1 MKINNLNI
9 DTSAM
14 PTTRVVKPFTVS
26 GDIGAEF
33 QVIVLQNPSSSSDHT
48 LYYNWKN
55 RSFSTGHNNLNNN
68 LTVKLTSTTY
78 NDRIIFE
85 EGASGGGDYVVKLMV
100 INGTQTSNP
109 RVSVI
114 SRNISKLASKSTV
127 TIQPKSLA
135 NSSNYQTLPTKA
147 ISAEAGSSSSV
158 DIDFSCKN
166 ATGDAVSF
174 GFDIRNFTVTQ
185 DMFFTTT
192 TDTVNGA
199 ITSATEVVVD
209 SLTNI
214 GIGSYIS
221 AVSAGSLS
229 GQPFITAINTTTN
242 TLTLS
247 VAQTFSDGITLT
259 FIANGTEAIN
269 QATGMLI
276 NSSIEPEISVTG
288 DRVSTQVRTA
298 PSSSS
303 TINITTTQGIG
314 GGKRV
319 EYSGLG
325 VSATLGRNTVGIVTP
340 DPDGTDGDGVMTV
353 SSAQTLLVGTKLEF
367 LGTSNTVRL
376 SGSLNID
383 SFPSSDQTVHIDLD
397 KITTPGV
404 SGS

>member
-9 DTSAM
+9 DTSTM

-55 RSFSTGHNNLNNN
+55 RSFSAGHNNLNNN
-68 LTVKLTSTTY
+68 LTVKLTSATY

-85 EGASGGGDYVVKLMV
+85 EGASGGGDYVVKLIVM
-100 INGTQTSNP
+100 NGTQTSNP

-114 SRNISKLASKSTV
+114 SRNISKSTSKSTV

-135 NSSNYQTLPTKA
+135 NNSNYQTLPTKA

-158 DIDFSCKN
+158 DIDFNCEN

-174 GFDIRNFTVTQ
+174 GFKINNSTVVQ

-229 GQPFITAINTTTN
+229 GQPFITAINTTTK

-259 FIANGTEAIN
+259 FIANGSEAIN

-288 DRVSTQVRTA
+288 DEVSTQVRTA
-298 PSSSS
+298 PSNST

-319 EYSGLG
+319 SYSGLG
-325 VSATLGRNTVGIVTP
+325 VTGASGPNTVGVVTP
-340 DPDGTDGDGVMTV
+340 DPDGTDSDGVMTV
-353 SSAQTLLVGTKLEF
+353 SFAQTLLVGTTLVFE
-367 LGTSNTVRL
+367 GTSNIVRL
-376 SGSLNID
+376 VGSLNID

-397 KITTPGV
+397 KIMTPGI